1 MRNDLNE
8 VVEYIAVGLGVI
20 FLIPIAGAFGVICAY
35 AIGG

>member
-20 FLIPIAGAFGVICAY
+20 LLIPIACMFGVVCVF